1 MKEEYG
7 LKKHTDMI
15 DIYIYREREREIYI
29 HTSTG
34 IKIHKTKFKAG
45 CSYIDCNQFQR

>member
-7 LKKHTDMI
+7 LKKHTDI
-15 DIYIYREREREIYI
+15 IYRETEIYI
-29 HTSTG
+29 NTSAG